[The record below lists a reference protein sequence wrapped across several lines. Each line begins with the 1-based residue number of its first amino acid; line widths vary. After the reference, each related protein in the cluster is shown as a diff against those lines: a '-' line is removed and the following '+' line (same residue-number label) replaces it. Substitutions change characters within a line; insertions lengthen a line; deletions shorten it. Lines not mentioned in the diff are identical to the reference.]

1 MEIKQLEYVIM
12 SADMGSFNKAS
23 EFLYTTQSNVSKV
36 IRKLERELGYEIFR
50 RQGNGVAL
58 TDAGKLFY
66 EQAQQILKM
75 LRRIEDFKDLS
86 HKTCLHIASMVSNF
100 VATHFAQFAISHNA
114 PDYCLKMWEG
124 SIKEVI
130 ELVECAEAE
139 LGFVYIGEKQYSSF
153 QTYLQRR
160 GLYFTEV
167 LPAQVEVCI
176 GRKNPL
182 RGKRAVKEKE
192 LRDLKFVSLLEDAI
206 SKNYHLHQLEQ
217 KLHLEKNM
225 ADAIQVN
232 SNCALMNILA
242 VTDRTYL
249 CYGTVMDTQVIEPDA
264 EGIQTLPV
272 VFENEQEK
280 VYLGYVHKREEG
292 LSDLGEQLLE
302 EIRKGYAGED

>member
-1 MEIKQLEYVIM
+1 MEYVIM

-36 IRKLERELGYEIFR
+36 IRKLEQELGYEIFR

-75 LRRIEDFKDLS
+75 LRRIEDFKELS
-86 HKTCLHIASMVSNF
+86 HKTCLHIASVVSNF
-100 VATHFAQFAISHNA
+100 VAMHFAQFVISHNQ
-114 PDYCLKMWEG
+114 PSYCLKMWEG
-124 SIKEVI
+124 SITRVI
-130 ELVECAEAE
+130 ELVECGEAE

-153 QTYLQRR
+153 QTYLQRK
-160 GLYFTEV
+160 GLSFTEV

-182 RGKRAVKEKE
+182 SRENAVKEKE
-192 LRDLKFVSLLEDAI
+192 LKNLKFVTLLEDAV
-206 SKNYHLHQLEQ
+206 SKNYHLHQLIQ

-225 ADAIQVN
+225 ADAVQVN

-249 CYGTVMDTQVIEPDA
+249 CYGTVMDTQVTEPDA
-264 EGIQTLPV
+264 EGIRTIPV
-272 VFENEQEK
+272 IFEAQQEK
-280 VYLGYVHKREEG
+280 VYLGYIHKKDEDF
-292 LSDLGEQLLE
+292 SDLGGQFLE